1 MSTFFHFSYHVSG
14 LLHVVVCVLKCCKE
28 HPLFL
33 VLFCSWLS
41 IHLRAFTSG
50 KHVHICITLSVCLS
64 PYNKLRTARWIFW
77 EFYNRKLYWKLSI
90 FSSFGKKKKKK
101 STLVWYTYISACIL
115 NVKPEYLL
123 ELKYLERKL

>member
-14 LLHVVVCVLKCCKE
+14 LLHVVVCVLKCCKG

-33 VLFCSWLS
+33 VLLCSWLS

-50 KHVHICITLSVCLS
+50 KHVHICITLSVCPHITS
-64 PYNKLRTARWIFW
+64 
-77 EFYNRKLYWKLSI
+77 WKLQGRFLWNFTVENFTEI
-90 FSSFGKKKKKK
+90 CQFVRHLVDIIQKK
-101 STLVWYTYISACIL
+101 STLVWYTYISARIP

-123 ELKYLERKL
+123 ELKCLEWKL